1 MIDASSGREW
11 KGGETIMSDND
22 LSEAIPAATLV
33 IFREGSGAPEL
44 LMMER
49 AKAMVFAG
57 GAMVFPGGRVDA
69 GDHTLAA
76 RLAGGEE
83 TAARIAAIR
92 ETIEEAG
99 LPVGLKEHL
108 PATALAAMRAGL
120 HAGKSFAEVLAE
132 AGAELD
138 LEPLVPWAR
147 WLPAHAHMRRFDT
160 RFYLAEL
167 PADAPRATVDATEN
181 VRLVWA
187 TAQSVLDDADA
198 GRLAIIFPTRR
209 NLERLAQF
217 GSFAEAVAHA
227 RETPIHTITPWAE
240 ARDGA
245 QYLCIRDDAG
255 YPVTSEPITSAMRG

>member
-1 MIDASSGREW
+1 
-11 KGGETIMSDND
+11 MSDSD
-22 LSEAIPAATLV
+22 LPPAIPAATLV
-33 IFREGSGAPEL
+33 IFRAGVAAPEL
-44 LMMER
+44 LMVER

-69 GDHTLAA
+69 GDHLLGAG
-76 RLAGGEE
+76 LGGGEE
-83 TAARIAAIR
+83 IAARIAAIR

-99 LPVGLKEHL
+99 LPVGLRSD
-108 PATALAAMRAGL
+108 PSATALDAMRAGL
-120 HAGKSFAEVLAE
+120 HAGRTFAEVLAE

-138 LEPLVPWAR
+138 LDLLVPWAR

-167 PADAPRATVDATEN
+167 PADAPRATVDETEN

-198 GRLAIIFPTRR
+198 GKLAIIFPTRR

-217 GSFAEAVAHA
+217 DSFAEAADHA
-227 RETPIHTITPWAE
+227 RATPVRIITPWAE
-240 ARDGA
+240 ERGGE
-245 QYLCIRDDAG
+245 QHLCIPDDAG
-255 YPVTSEPITSAMRG
+255 YPVTSEPIDGAMRG